1 MAKNTFLDWDTT
13 ASNNTDVAGTGIQ
26 GSNAVQN
33 FDDALRSCMAQLRS
47 GVDGK
52 MTYVNKT
59 ANYTA
64 LANDNNAFFDIS
76 ATSVTISLTAAATLA
91 VNWHCWIW
99 ANGYDVIIDPN
110 ASELINGAA
119 TLTVKNGAL
128 ALVTCTGTAFKAA
141 TIDLSTKLDVAQ
153 PLFTI
158 ASATTTDLS
167 TVTSI
172 EGTIT
177 GTTTITGLGTAA
189 AGTMRSVYFAAALT
203 LTHNATSLILPTGAN
218 ITTAAGDSATFI
230 SLGSGNWRCL
240 RYAPFSNMTQPF
252 LLLTSV
258 ATTSGTTADQ
268 LNIPASAKRITIM
281 FSGVSTSGTSLKQI
295 QLGTSGGI
303 QTTGY
308 DSLWSFVQAG
318 GAANSAVAT
327 TGFALPSNLAAD
339 TIKGA
344 IVLTLQNASTGIWT
358 AYGVLQQTAG
368 AVYQMMVSGE
378 KTLSGT
384 LDRIRLTTVNGTDTF
399 DAGSITVM
407 VE

>member
-1 MAKNTFLDWDTT
+1 MAKNVFLDWDTT

-52 MTYVNKT
+52 MSYINKT

-99 ANGYDVIIDPN
+99 ANGFDVIIDPN

-128 ALVTCTGTAFKAA
+128 ALIQCTGSAFKAA
-141 TIDLSTKLDVAQ
+141 TIDLSTKLDTVQ
-153 PLFTI
+153 PQATI

-172 EGTIT
+172 EVSVT
-177 GTTTITGLGTAA
+177 GTTTITGLGTAT
-189 AGTMRSVYFAAALT
+189 AGTMRNVSFAGALT

-218 ITTAAGDSATFI
+218 ITTAAGDYAYFL

-240 RYAPFSNMTQPF
+240 SYLPALNMTGINPIGVGQ
-252 LLLTSV
+252 TWQTVTRTAS
-258 ATTSGTTADQ
+258 TTYTNSTGK
-268 LNIPASAKRITIM
+268 PITL
-281 FSGVSTSGTSLKQI
+281 VLQ
-295 QLGTSGGI
+295 TSGG
-303 QTTGY
+303 TTLTVTIGAFTFPTTTQAAA
-308 DSLWSFVQAG
+308 SNNFHSFVIPVG
-318 GAANSAVAT
+318 STYSYTGTAASAQE
-327 TGFALPSNLAAD
+327 L
-339 TIKGA
+339 
-344 IVLTLQNASTGIWT
+344 
-358 AYGVLQQTAG
+358 
-368 AVYQMMVSGE
+368 
-378 KTLSGT
+378 
-384 LDRIRLTTVNGTDTF
+384 R
-399 DAGSITVM
+399 
-407 VE
+407 